1 MKGIRIAALSFC
13 LGLLSLPFVQKAH
26 ADEWDKKTN
35 VTFNEPVEVP
45 GVVLPAGS
53 YVFKLADS
61 ESDRHIVQ
69 ILSKDQK
76 HVYATILAISDERLE
91 PTGKTVITFEER
103 TKDAPEALKAWFY
116 PGDNIG
122 VRFVYP
128 KQRAMEIARNT
139 NETVPAMTSS
149 AAASQSAKPAP
160 AVPTPVASTNS
171 QPQVTALKQE
181 PVKAATP
188 EGNLEGYE
196 VAMAKANPPAR
207 RPHHLPKTA
216 SDLPLLLVLGCTSL
230 LSILPVRLALRS
242 RGSE

>member
-45 GVVLPAGS
+45 RVVLPAGT

-69 ILSKDQK
+69 IFSKDQK
-76 HVYATILAISDERLE
+76 HVYATILAISDERLR
-91 PTGKTVITFEER
+91 PADKTVITFEER
-103 TKDAPEALKAWFY
+103 AKGAPEAIKAWFY

-122 VRFVYP
+122 IRFVYP

-139 NETVPAMTSS
+139 NEAVLAMTSS
-149 AAASQSAKPAP
+149 AATSQPAESAP
-160 AVPTPVASTNS
+160 AVPSPVASADS
-171 QPQVTALKQE
+171 QSQVTALKQE
-181 PVKAATP
+181 PVKAVTP
-188 EGNLEGYE
+188 QGNLVE
-196 VAMAKANPPAR
+196 VDEFLIAKANPPA

-216 SDLPLLLVLGCTSL
+216 SDLPLLLVLGCASL
-230 LSILPVRLALRS
+230 LSILPVRLALRC
-242 RGSE
+242 RG